1 MGGDCLKNKIVVENT
16 LTPYIEYL
24 KSCGYDV
31 HTLYRNDNINNIISD
46 EYKAIIVSG
55 LDVLGTRDASY
66 ENPPIPIIEAKGY
79 TPEEIHN
86 MLENKYN

>member
-1 MGGDCLKNKIVVENT
+1 MKNKVVVENT
-16 LTPYIEYL
+16 LTPYIEHL

-31 HTLYRNDNINNIISD
+31 YTLYRNDNISNIVSD

-66 ENPPIPIIEAKGY
+66 EKPPVPIIEAKGH
-79 TPEEIHN
+79 TPEEIHS
-86 MLENKYN
+86 MLENRYE

>member
-1 MGGDCLKNKIVVENT
+1 MKNKVVVENT
-16 LTPYIEYL
+16 LTPYIEHL

-31 HTLYRNDNINNIISD
+31 YTLYRNDNISNIVSD

-66 ENPPIPIIEAKGY
+66 EKPPVPIIEAKGH

-86 MLENKYN
+86 MLENRYE

>member
-1 MGGDCLKNKIVVENT
+1 MKDKVVVENT

-31 HTLYRNDNINNIISD
+31 YTLYKNDNLQNIVSD
-46 EYKAIIVSG
+46 EYKAIIISG
-55 LDVLGTRDASY
+55 LDALSTRDATY
-66 ENPPIPIIEAKGY
+66 ENPPAPIIEAKGH

-86 MLENKYN
+86 IIKNRYK